1 MLSQINRK
9 IAVKGY
15 FAVILIALILRLI
28 AVKKC
33 CRHKKKGI
41 AFISEKMFSY

>member
-9 IAVKGY
+9 IAVKRY

-28 AVKKC
+28 AVKKF
-33 CRHKKKGI
+33 CRHKKRGI
-41 AFISEKMFSY
+41 AFINEKMFSY